1 MNTTALTRRHP
12 LFRTDIIPVDSLMT
26 LFIINERPPVY
37 TPSASSLYT
46 SSSLIHLNLQP
57 PSTVLQL
64 LGSISQ
70 HLYSASIFSFPLSF
84 PSPSL
89 PPSLSHLLRPLLC
102 YIILMSFSRQHSLYN
117 THQAITRLWHIG
129 LIYLPR
135 WIFSGSFQLYE
146 EIIIQSFEKVLS
158 FSTSISQSFLAQCVR
173 VICVLS
179 HPVSYRLP
187 VFSLSSALSSHFAL
201 CTHSISSLFLII
213 LSPVAKN
220 PVSRIVRSK

>member
-1 MNTTALTRRHP
+1 MNVLLCIHT
-12 LFRTDIIPVDSLMT
+12 
-26 LFIINERPPVY
+26 
-37 TPSASSLYT
+37 SSLYT

-57 PSTVLQL
+57 PLTVLQL

-84 PSPSL
+84 P

-173 VICVLS
+173 
-179 HPVSYRLP
+179 
-187 VFSLSSALSSHFAL
+187 A
-201 CTHSISSLFLII
+201 
-213 LSPVAKN
+213 
-220 PVSRIVRSK
+220 